1 MRVRTGRFPRVQS
14 DNPCHHPKA
23 GCVITLRDY
32 DKAERGKG
40 IVKPYGI
47 RDVGG
52 TRCLIWQ
59 VRDFEGDRYNLSMY
73 FVEDNMRDSAAQTHV
88 MRSRYYVI
96 SPNSV
101 LALMGEVGFGEL
113 ERLDDVF
120 FQPVLVGRKCA

>member
-1 MRVRTGRFPRVQS
+1 
-14 DNPCHHPKA
+14 
-23 GCVITLRDY
+23 
-32 DKAERGKG
+32 
-40 IVKPYGI
+40 
-47 RDVGG
+47 
-52 TRCLIWQ
+52 LIWQ

-88 MRSRYYVI
+88 MRSQYYVI

-113 ERLDDVF
+113 ERPDDVF